1 LDGLDGIGGGTRKM
15 RVSLD
20 NKTICRSEETMP
32 VKSSTD
38 RPLTVGRLA
47 ATISGVALFCPSLAL
62 PLAIGCLAALAGAAL
77 MHGEDKP
84 SAPSRPSRARA
95 RRASR
100 RVDGASEDSFPA
112 SDPPSWTPVTG
123 TGTRH

>member
-1 LDGLDGIGGGTRKM
+1 
-15 RVSLD
+15 
-20 NKTICRSEETMP
+20 MP
-32 VKSSTD
+32 VEPTAD

-47 ATISGVALFCPSLAL
+47 VTISGVALFCPSLAV

-77 MHGEDKP
+77 LHRDDNRAAANPP
-84 SAPSRPSRARA
+84 SPARV
-95 RRASR
+95 RRGNR
-100 RVDGASEDSFPA
+100 RVNAASEDSFPA